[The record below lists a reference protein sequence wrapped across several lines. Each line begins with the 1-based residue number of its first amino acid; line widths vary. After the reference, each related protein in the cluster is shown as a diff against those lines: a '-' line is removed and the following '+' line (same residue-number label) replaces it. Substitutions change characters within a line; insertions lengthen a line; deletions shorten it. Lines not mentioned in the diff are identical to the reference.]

1 MPAAAAD
8 RLRALTHPPMR
19 IARLFVLVL
28 VPLLAGCAGS
38 RAQPPVLRPGT
49 WSEVGMETN
58 DDGTSFTVHVDLGR
72 THPVGGGRV
81 RSVSRFGFHA
91 PVTDPLSGIVYDRQE
106 WEYEFICRTGRARIL
121 GFRSYR
127 GDQVVGQMG
136 EVFADQ
142 EMNARGTTAGA
153 LRMACAQ
160 AGLSSRPAPIPG

>member
-1 MPAAAAD
+1 
-8 RLRALTHPPMR
+8 MR
-19 IARLFVLVL
+19 NTCLVVLVL

-38 RAQPPVLRPGT
+38 RTPPPVLRPGT
-49 WSEVGMETN
+49 WSEVGVETN
-58 DDGTSFTVHVDLGR
+58 DDGSSFAVHVDLGR

-81 RSVSRFGFHA
+81 RSVSRFGFAA

-106 WEYEFICRTGRARIL
+106 WEDEVICRTGRARIL

-136 EVFADQ
+136 QVFPDQ

-160 AGLSSRPAPIPG
+160 AGVPSAPAPG